1 MGYCD
6 IVFYSGM
13 GYCDIILQWNGLLRY
28 CFTVDW
34 VTVILLHSGMGY
46 CDTILQCISVNKIY
60 AL

>member
-1 MGYCD
+1 MILYFTVEWVTV
-6 IVFYSGM
+6 ILFYSGM
-13 GYCDIILQWNGLLRY
+13 GYCDS
-28 CFTVDW
+28 FTVDW